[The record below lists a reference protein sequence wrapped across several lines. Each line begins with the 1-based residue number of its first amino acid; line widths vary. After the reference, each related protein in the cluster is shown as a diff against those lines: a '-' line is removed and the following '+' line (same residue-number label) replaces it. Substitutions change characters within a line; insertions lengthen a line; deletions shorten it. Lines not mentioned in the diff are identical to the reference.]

1 MRSNFSIENSFSI
14 IDSMVNDSRF
24 EILEY
29 PMLNGGNSLESAIAF
44 KYMKDS
50 NVKLRQVRILLNN
63 SSVKLESGSLSFLK
77 GDIDISSKMGG
88 VLGLGKKFISSKL
101 NKESMIK
108 PVYTGSGS
116 IYLEP
121 SFGHYLLL
129 ELDDEEIIVDP
140 GMFFCCESSVNISTS
155 ILNTASSA
163 LFSNERLFQ
172 TKLSGSGIVV
182 LESPVPVTE
191 IMKFRLCD
199 DYLKIDG
206 NFAFLRTED
215 VELTVEKSTKTL
227 IGSSASGEGLLNVFS
242 GTGEVWLM
250 PTKSIYSDLEKQ
262 GHKLM
267 ITPSKS
273 YGKDVENTIDDE

>member
-1 MRSNFSIENSFSI
+1 MRSNFSLENSFSI
-14 IDSMVNDSRF
+14 IDAMVNDSRF

-50 NVKLRQVRILLNN
+50 NIKLRQVRILLND
-63 SSVKLESGSLSFLK
+63 SAVKLESGSLSFLK
-77 GDIDISSKMGG
+77 GDIDIASKIGG
-88 VLGLGKKFISSKL
+88 VLGIGKKFISSKL

-108 PVYTGSGS
+108 PVYTGSGA

-121 SFGHYLLL
+121 SFNHYLLL
-129 ELDDEEIIVDP
+129 ELDDEEIIVEP
-140 GMFFCCESSVNISTS
+140 GMFYCCENSVNVSTA
-155 ILNTASSA
+155 ILNSVSSS
-163 LFSNERLFQ
+163 LFSNEQIFQ

-182 LESPVPVTE
+182 LESPVPANE

-199 DYLKIDG
+199 DFLKIDG
-206 NFAFLRTED
+206 NFSFLRTED
-215 VELTVEKSTKTL
+215 VELTVEKSTKTF
-227 IGSSASGEGLLNVFS
+227 IGSAASGEGLLNVFS

-250 PTKSIYSDLEKQ
+250 PTKSVYDDLEKE

-273 YGKDVENTIDDE
+273 YGKDVENTTDDE